1 MRRAQRCILSVLIL
15 AVAAPLRAAD
25 RQVLASRLEKAYKG
39 QNMVLRTYN
48 SGANVRYSPDGRLIK
63 GGKPGPWT
71 LDATL
76 QCSGV
81 ELKGNDLVI
90 KGKRLYFMRDKALEG
105 LRPYLGPRVRIEIDI
120 RGYALS
126 LSTLQQA
133 IANVFVP
140 DTENSK
146 LLVPDYW
153 KDYMLLRAQEVIKR
167 AQKNASANPPA
178 SKATLVGKNSKQT
191 ASGSPIFRVGA
202 LVNPKEKLRVP
213 MPVATH
219 VPEPPYTP
227 EARKGGLEGTVIL
240 SVVIDETGRVSQ
252 VSIKEPLGLGL
263 DDNAAKAVE
272 KWRFKPSMID
282 GNPVAVRTLV
292 EITFRYH

>member
-1 MRRAQRCILSVLIL
+1 MTHAQRSILPVLIL

-25 RQVLASRLEKAYKG
+25 RQVIASLLEKVYKG
-39 QNMVLRTYN
+39 QKMVLRTYN

-81 ELKGNDLVI
+81 EVKGNDLVV
-90 KGKRLYFMRDKALEG
+90 KGKRLYFMRDEALES

-120 RGYALS
+120 RGYPLS

-153 KDYMLLRAQEVIKR
+153 KDYMLRRAQEAIKR
-167 AQKNASANPPA
+167 TQKNASANPPG
-178 SKATLVGKNSKQT
+178 STTKLTGKSNKQT

-202 LVNPKEKLRVP
+202 LVNPKEKRRVP
-213 MPVATH
+213 MPMATH

-227 EARKGGLEGTVIL
+227 QARMAGLEGTVIL
-240 SVVIDETGRVSQ
+240 SVVIDATGHVSQ
-252 VSIKEPLGLGL
+252 ESIIKALGMGL
-263 DDNAAKAVE
+263 DDNAANTVQ
-272 KWRFKPSMID
+272 KWRFKPSMVD
-282 GNPVAVRTLV
+282 GKPVAVRTLV

>member
-1 MRRAQRCILSVLIL
+1 MRHSQRFILPVLIL
-15 AVAAPLRAAD
+15 AAAASLHADD
-25 RQVLASRLEKAYKG
+25 RQGLASRLEKVYKG

-48 SGANVRYSPDGRLIK
+48 SGATLRYSPNGQLIK

-81 ELKGNDLVI
+81 KLKGNNLI
-90 KGKRLYFMRDKALEG
+90 IEANRLYFMRAETTG
-105 LRPYLGPRVRIEIDI
+105 RFQPVRGPRVRIEIDI
-120 RGYALS
+120 RGYPLS

-133 IANVFVP
+133 IAKVFVP

-153 KDYMLLRAQEVIKR
+153 KDYMLRRAEEAIKR
-167 AQKNASANPPA
+167 AQKNGSASPPA
-178 SKATLVGKNSKQT
+178 SMTTLTDESSKET
-191 ASGSPIFRVGA
+191 ASGAPIFRVGA
-202 LVNPKEKLRVP
+202 PVSPNDNRKVP
-213 MPVATH
+213 VPIATH

-227 EARKGGLEGTVIL
+227 EARKAGLEGTVIL
-240 SVVIDETGRVSQ
+240 SVVIDATGRVSQ

-263 DDNAAKAVE
+263 DDNAAKTVE

-282 GNPVAVRTLV
+282 GKPVAVRTLV
-292 EITFRYH
+292 EVTFRYH